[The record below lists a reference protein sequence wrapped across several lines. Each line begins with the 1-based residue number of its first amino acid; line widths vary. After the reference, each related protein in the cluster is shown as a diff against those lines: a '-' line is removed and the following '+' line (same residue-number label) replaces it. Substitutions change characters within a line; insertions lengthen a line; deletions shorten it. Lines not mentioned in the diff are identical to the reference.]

1 MKYKIEVK
9 YYNRKYNYERKIQK
23 TLKDRQGTD
32 APERHP
38 SVIVQLSNTSS
49 PRPVSKKKK
58 EKRGEYKN
66 ILNKQPT
73 CRLLIVSKLREPPI
87 IL

>member
-9 YYNRKYNYERKIQK
+9 YYNGKYNYERKIQK

-38 SVIVQLSNTSS
+38 SVIVQLSNTSP
-49 PRPVSKKKK
+49 PRPVSKKNKG
-58 EKRGEYKN
+58 KRDEYKN
-66 ILNKQPT
+66 IPPT
-73 CRLLIVSKLREPPI
+73 CRLLIVSKLRREPPI